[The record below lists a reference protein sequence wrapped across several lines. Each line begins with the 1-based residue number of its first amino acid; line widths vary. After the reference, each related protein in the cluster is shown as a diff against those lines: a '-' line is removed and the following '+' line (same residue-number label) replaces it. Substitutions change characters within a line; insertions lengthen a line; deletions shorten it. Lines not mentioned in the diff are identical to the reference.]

1 MAEAAVAPRR
11 AGVIPMDRTLFAQ
24 SGIFMDLDDDE
35 IEGVGEICEVVELK
49 LGEHVFREGDEGDRL
64 YIIERGEV
72 RLSRNIPGV
81 GEEAITVL
89 RRGACFGEMSVL
101 DYSTRSTDAIV
112 HSRCTLVTISRED
125 FRELLE
131 SDREL
136 GYKVLWSVVRLLCQ
150 RLRMTNESLRSLM
163 VMAMF

>member
-1 MAEAAVAPRR
+1 
-11 AGVIPMDRTLFAQ
+11 MDRTLFAQ
-24 SGIFMDLDDDE
+24 AGIFKDLDSDE
-35 IEGVGEICEVVELK
+35 VEAMEEMCDVVELPV
-49 LGEHVFREGDEGDRL
+49 GEYVFREGDEGDRL
-64 YIIERGEV
+64 YIIQRGEV
-72 RLSRNIPGV
+72 RLSRKIPGV

-89 RRGACFGEMSVL
+89 RRGACFGDMAVL

-112 HSRCTLVTISRED
+112 HSRCTLITICRED

-131 SDREL
+131 SNREL
-136 GYKVLWSVVRLLCQ
+136 ANKGLWSVVRLLCE

>member
-1 MAEAAVAPRR
+1 
-11 AGVIPMDRTLFAQ
+11 MDRTLFAQ
-24 SGIFMDLDDDE
+24 AGIFKDLDSDE
-35 IEGVGEICEVVELK
+35 IEAMEEICDVVELPV
-49 LGEHVFREGDEGDRL
+49 GEYVFREGDEGDRL
-64 YIIERGEV
+64 YIIQRGEV
-72 RLSRNIPGV
+72 RLSRKIPGV

-89 RRGACFGEMSVL
+89 RRGACFGDMAVL

-125 FRELLE
+125 FRGLLE
-131 SDREL
+131 SNREL
-136 GYKVLWSVVRLLCQ
+136 ANKVLWSVVRLLCE

>member
-1 MAEAAVAPRR
+1 
-11 AGVIPMDRTLFAQ
+11 MDRTLFSQ
-24 SGIFMDLDDDE
+24 SGIFKDLDDDE
-35 IEGVGEICEVVELK
+35 IEGVGEICDAVELGV
-49 LGEHVFREGDEGDRL
+49 GEYVFHEGDEGDRL

-72 RLSRNIPGV
+72 RLSRKIPGV
-81 GEEAITVL
+81 GEEAIAVL
-89 RRGACFGEMSVL
+89 RRGACFGDMSVL
-101 DYSTRSTDAIV
+101 DYSSRSMDAIV
-112 HSRCTLVTISRED
+112 HSRCRLLTISRDD

-136 GYKVLWSVVRLLCQ
+136 AYKVLWSVVRLLCE

>member
-1 MAEAAVAPRR
+1 
-11 AGVIPMDRTLFAQ
+11 MDRTAFAE

-49 LGEHVFREGDEGDRL
+49 AGEHVFREGDEGDRL

-101 DYSTRSTDAIV
+101 DHSTRSTDAIV
-112 HSRCTLVTISRED
+112 HSRCTLVTISRDD
-125 FRELLE
+125 FLELVE
-131 SDREL
+131 SDHEL
-136 GYKVLWSVVRLLCQ
+136 GYKVLWSIVRLLCG

>member
-1 MAEAAVAPRR
+1 
-11 AGVIPMDRTLFAQ
+11 MDRTLFAQ
-24 SGIFMDLDDDE
+24 SSIFKDLDDDE
-35 IEGVGEICEVVELK
+35 IEGVGEICHVVELK
-49 LGEHVFREGDEGDRL
+49 VGEHVFREGDEGDRL
-64 YIIERGEV
+64 YIIEHGEV

-89 RRGACFGEMSVL
+89 RRGACFGEMAVL
-101 DYSTRSTDAIV
+101 DFSSRSTDAIA
-112 HSRCTLVTISRED
+112 HSRCTLVTISRDD

-136 GYKVLWSVVRLLCQ
+136 AYKVLWSVTRLLCE
-150 RLRMTNESLRSLM
+150 RLRMTNDSLRSLM

>member
-1 MAEAAVAPRR
+1 
-11 AGVIPMDRTLFAQ
+11 MDRTLFSQ
-24 SGIFMDLDDDE
+24 SGIFKDLDAEE
-35 IEGVGEICEVVELK
+35 IEAVGEICDIVELPV
-49 LGEHVFREGDEGDRL
+49 GEYVFREGDEGDRL

-72 RLSRNIPGV
+72 RLSRKIPGI

-89 RRGACFGEMSVL
+89 RRGACFGDMSVL

-112 HSRCTLVTISRED
+112 HSRCTLVTIARED

-131 SDREL
+131 ADREL
-136 GYKVLWSVVRLLCQ
+136 AHKVLWCVVRLLCE